1 MLVFVIPVKSPLVS
15 KSLNRFSKLF
25 ERCIQSVCNQTS
37 PDFRVIVVCNEKPN
51 TQFNRPHIQ
60 YIEVDFPPPNL
71 DSASYGQARGSGDA
85 DKAKKILT
93 GLAYAEKFQPSHIM
107 VVDAD
112 DCVSK
117 YLAEF
122 VNQNSQ
128 DDGWYLQKG
137 YVYEEGRNFIYLNLK
152 NFNQSCGSSVIIK
165 YNLFNLLFY
174 DLNYY
179 DHNNH
184 ELQNGILLKP
194 LPFPGAIYSIKNE
207 ENQFMKRE
215 QTKQLKKKEGSLL
228 FFIRK
233 AMKYRPIIITKSIRN
248 NFGLYSID

>member
-15 KSLNRFSKLF
+15 KSWNRFSKLF

-37 PDFRVIVVCNEKPN
+37 PDFRAIVVCNEKPH
-51 TQFNRPHIQ
+51 TQFNHPHIQ
-60 YIEVDFPPPNL
+60 YIEVDFLPPNL

-112 DCVSK
+112 DCVTK

-165 YNLFNLLFY
+165 YNLSNLLFS

-184 ELQNGILLKP
+184 VLQNGIILNP

-215 QTKQLKKKEGSLL
+215 QTKQLKKKEGSLI

-233 AMKYRPIIITKSIRN
+233 AIKYRPLIITKSIRN